1 MHFWNDLE
9 VNKLIINYVTFSI
22 IIINEGIT
30 NKILIFS
37 YISGDYQYSTIF
49 THKSFGPNVRR
60 SSPSSTCQH

>member
-9 VNKLIINYVTFSI
+9 VNKLIINYVTFNI

-49 THKSFGPNVRR
+49 THKVVIWP
-60 SSPSSTCQH
+60 